1 MRYRIGVVADLLGI
15 SQEGLRL
22 YERSGI
28 LDTQREESAG
38 KYRTYSHLD
47 ITALIR
53 ARDYHNTG
61 FSLQEIEKMINTD
74 KLEVVREHYAKRREA
89 LEEQLRR
96 EQLMA
101 EHLDTVIE
109 LMDRLPRELGQ
120 FRVEQRP
127 AMLRFEYAKKDKL
140 LLGPADHAAFQ
151 RWVSLTPFTFS
162 AVRNEWEA
170 LCRGEDSSFS
180 ALGILKEHAEAF
192 GIRAGGSIRE
202 YEPCRCLYTVVRLQ
216 GENVRANEYL
226 HALISYVRDN
236 GIRVTGDPLART
248 FISMNKRKDYTRY
261 RQIWLPIE

>member
-28 LDTQREESAG
+28 LDTQREASSG

-74 KLEVVREHYAKRREA
+74 SLAVVRENYAKRRAE
-89 LEEQLRR
+89 LEEQLLR
-96 EQLMA
+96 ERLMA

-109 LMDRLPRELGQ
+109 LMDRLPNELG
-120 FRVEQRP
+120 RICVEQRP
-127 AMLRFEYAKKDKL
+127 AMLRFEYVREDKL
-140 LLGPADHAAFQ
+140 LLNAEDHEEFQ
-151 RWVSLTPFTFS
+151 RWVNLTPFTFS
-162 AVRNEWEA
+162 AVRNEWDA
-170 LCRGEDSSFS
+170 LCRGEESSFS

-192 GIRAGGSIRE
+192 GLHAGGHVIE
-202 YEPCRCLYTVVRLQ
+202 YEPCKCLYTVVRLQ
-216 GENVRANEYL
+216 GETVRATEYL
-226 HALISYVRDN
+226 HGLMVYVRKN
-236 GIRVTGDPLART
+236 GVKVTGDPLART

>member
-28 LDTQREESAG
+28 LETQRETTSG

-74 KLEVVREHYAKRREA
+74 SLMVVRENYEKRRDE
-89 LEEQLRR
+89 LEEQLKR
-96 EQLMA
+96 ERLMVA
-101 EHLDTVIE
+101 HLNTVLE
-109 LMDRLPRELGQ
+109 LIDRLPGELNS
-120 FRVEQRP
+120 FCVKERP
-127 AMLRFEYAKKDKL
+127 AMLRFEYAKQDRL
-140 LLGPADHAAFQ
+140 LLCPEDYAEFQ
-151 RWVSLTPFTFS
+151 RWVNLTPLTFS

-170 LCRGEDSSFS
+170 LCREEESSYS
-180 ALGILKEHAEAF
+180 ALGILKEDADAF
-192 GIRAGGSIRE
+192 GLRTGGHILE
-202 YEPCRCLYTVVRLQ
+202 YKPCKCLYTVVRLQ
-216 GENVRANEYL
+216 GETVQATEYL
-226 HALISYVRDN
+226 HGLMAYVRQN
-236 GIRVTGDPLART
+236 RITVTGDPLART
-248 FISMNKRKDYTRY
+248 FISMNKRKEYTRY